1 MWHIVNPGLLDTV
14 NKTEVNRL
22 VASLMYV
29 AVSINTKLVKALPPS
44 GEKDKAVAY
53 LETCQRNRKSWA
65 VALTRELGPE
75 VTADELMELMKQFFR
90 SYDLRMSIAGDKKGE
105 EDDDA

>member
-1 MWHIVNPGLLDTV
+1 MNPGLAETV
-14 NKTEVNRL
+14 NKTDVNR
-22 VASLMYV
+22 VVSGLMYV
-29 AVSINTKLVKALPPS
+29 AVSINTKLVKAMPTS
-44 GEKDKAVAY
+44 AEKDKAVAY

-65 VALTRELGPE
+65 VALTRELGAE
-75 VTADELMELMKQFFR
+75 VTAEELMELMKQFFR